1 MVYPGRNSRGE
12 PHGFQHVPNRL
23 DFYNGIIPGTLTTYQ
38 PAFESSAYTIMEH
51 FCRYHEHDCIALVL
65 NFTRRY

>member
-12 PHGFQHVPNRL
+12 PRGFQHVPNRL
-23 DFYNGIIPGTLTTYQ
+23 EFYHGITTTYQ

-51 FCRYHEHDCIALVL
+51 LCRYHEHDCIALVL